1 MATVIETIK
10 PGASQGDGSSTIAG
24 LNIFPFANGEDTSIE
39 AQVPVPVGYT
49 SIGYV
54 RLYFLREYIGN
65 LYLRFWTSREPGT
78 SGAYETDN
86 SDSLTAYPVTATDG
100 QEIYI
105 TIPVAAYNAFI
116 LIAGDHLGIQ
126 AFRGATNSLDT
137 YEAMLKAVRIDVC
150 FNLAVSPDV
159 PAGYYCSQAD
169 LEARLG
175 TKTLAQLTN
184 DADGATIPDSTIVYA
199 MIGKADGIID
209 GYASQVY
216 TTPFAVIDPLVRDI
230 AIDLACYFAMQRRFT
245 EFPVPNDWIST
256 KKDRIQQLEDISNQV
271 ITLISTIA
279 VSSSEANFL
288 ATTPVI
294 DFNDSENAFS
304 NF

>member
-1 MATVIETIK
+1 MATVIVTIK
-10 PGASQGDGSSTIAG
+10 PGASQGDGSSVIAG
-24 LNIFPFANGEDTSIE
+24 LNVFPFANGENTSIE

-49 SIGYV
+49 SISYI
-54 RLYFLREYIGN
+54 RFYFLREYIGN

-86 SDSLTAYPVTATDG
+86 SDSLTAYPVVDDDG

-105 TIPVAAYNAFI
+105 TVPIATYNAFT
-116 LIAGDHLGIQ
+116 LVAEDYLGIQ

-169 LEARLG
+169 LEARLS
-175 TKTLAQLTN
+175 TKALTQLTN
-184 DADGATIPDSTIVYA
+184 DADGSTTPDATIVYA
-199 MIGKADGIID
+199 MIAKADGIID

-216 TTPFAVIDPLVRDI
+216 TTPFTTTPTLIRDI
-230 AIDLACYFAMQRRFT
+230 AIDLACYFSMQRRFT
-245 EFPVPNDWIST
+245 ELAVPQDWIST
-256 KKDRIQQLEDISNQV
+256 KKDRMQQLDDISNQV
-271 ITLISTIA
+271 IKLDTSAA
-279 VSSSEANFL
+279 VSSSEADIV
-288 ATTPVI
+288 APDAII
-294 DFNDSENAFS
+294 DFNDAENSFS
-304 NF
+304 NY